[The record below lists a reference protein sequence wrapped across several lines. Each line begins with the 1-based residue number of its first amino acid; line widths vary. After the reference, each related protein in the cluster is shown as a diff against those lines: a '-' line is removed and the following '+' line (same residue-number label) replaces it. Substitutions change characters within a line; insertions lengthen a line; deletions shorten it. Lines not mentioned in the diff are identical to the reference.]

1 MPPCKTALAA
11 ALGRAMWGCFALVA
25 ALPAAAQETAPEAQA
40 VQDAKVLDAVTVT
53 AQSRQQE
60 IQDVPIALQVVDRK
74 LIEDLGAEDLGDVD
88 DFVPGLVVDSRQ
100 PTQPRLELR
109 GISTGDFGI
118 GTDPAVGV
126 YVDGVYAGRGGGV
139 LLPFTDVE
147 RIEVL
152 KGPQGT
158 LFGRNTAAGAI
169 SIVSHRPSNREEA
182 SATVRLGNDNT
193 RYVQGMANLLAGEE
207 SALRLNVVYND
218 GDGWL
223 RDAVTGEDL
232 NPQHQWA
239 GRIGFAT
246 KFGDDTRAWIT
257 WDHEELDQLG
267 QATTGIVSLPDAPG
281 LPALPVDESAYL
293 DPRSTPT
300 AVDVEG
306 NKEARRF
313 DGLTLIVDHAMD
325 WAHLTSTTAW
335 HDFDSLNRVEEDGT
349 NRRYLYVDSANVESN
364 RNVYQEFKLNGSN
377 ARVDWVAGAS
387 YYQESG
393 HQDSVVDA
401 YTDSVDTIVRNLGLA
416 PTPDGSLFG
425 FFSQV
430 MQANGIPGSLL
441 GNPWQETYTN
451 TLDTTSYA
459 LFGDV
464 IWHLTDKLN
473 LTTGL
478 RYTRDQKDFTWFNG
492 PRSAPQL
499 DATLDQLE
507 AMGFFQAVGIPKEA
521 FVFDVAFIDPVSLA
535 NKGVLNRSS
544 KSWSDV
550 SPRLVLDYHFTD
562 DLMGYA
568 SLAKGYKAGGFNAL
582 QIGSQFDNEDVWN
595 FEAGLKQALP
605 QYRLQYNASAFY
617 YVYDN
622 RQAITLDMSTSIP
635 RYVIDTSD
643 LEAWGVDF
651 DTRWQATDGLG
662 LQFNAEYIDSTY
674 KRYTNPVGIVLDGQ
688 PTGTPTWSMAAG
700 LDYAWHLDSGEL
712 RLALHHAYRGATR
725 CNDEAESQG
734 TCGVSPALNLG
745 EARNLTDL
753 RLGWSAP
760 QGRWGWA
767 VYAHNLFDHQYVD
780 GLATY
785 GKTVLGTVGA
795 RVTDPRTYGVEV
807 SARF

>member
-1 MPPCKTALAA
+1 MSPRKTRLAA
-11 ALGRAMWGCFALVA
+11 ALGRAMFGCFALA
-25 ALPAAAQETAPEAQA
+25 ATLPAAAQDATTAPP
-40 VQDAKVLDAVTVT
+40 DAKMLDAVTVT

-60 IQDVPIALQVVDRK
+60 VQDVPIALQVIDKK
-74 LIEDLGAEDLGDVD
+74 LIDDIGAEDLGDVD
-88 DFVPGLVVDSRQ
+88 DFVPGLVVDSSQ

-126 YVDGVYAGRGGGV
+126 YIDGVYAGRGGGV

-169 SIVSHRPSNREEA
+169 SIVTHRPSNREEA

-193 RYVQGMANLLAGEE
+193 EYVQAMANMRAGED
-207 SALRLNVVYND
+207 SALRLNMVYND
-218 GDGWL
+218 SDGWL
-223 RDAVTGEDL
+223 RDSVTGDDL
-232 NPQHQWA
+232 APQHQWA
-239 GRIGFAT
+239 ARAGFAT
-246 KFGDDTRAWIT
+246 HLGDDTRAWIT
-257 WDHEELDQLG
+257 WDHEELRQLG
-267 QATTGIVSLPDAPG
+267 QATTGIVALPPSPD
-281 LPALPVDESAYL
+281 LPSLPVDESAYL
-293 DPRSTPT
+293 DPRKTPT

-306 NKEARRF
+306 NREARRF

-335 HDFDSLNRVEEDGT
+335 RDFDSLNRVEEDGT

-364 RNVYQEFKLNGSN
+364 KNFYQEFKLNGSS

-430 MQANGIPGSLL
+430 MAANGIPGTLL
-441 GNPWQETYTN
+441 GDPWQETYTN
-451 TLDTTSYA
+451 TLGTKSYA
-459 LFGDV
+459 LFGDA

-478 RYTRDQKDFTWFNG
+478 RWTRDQKDFTWYNG
-492 PRSAPQL
+492 LRSAPQL

-507 AMGFFQAVGIPKEA
+507 AMGFFQAIGIPKDA

-544 KSWSDV
+544 KSWNDL

-562 DLMGYA
+562 DLMGYG
-568 SLAKGYKAGGFNAL
+568 SVAKGYKAGGFNAL

-595 FEAGLKQALP
+595 FEAGIKQALP

-635 RYVIDTSD
+635 RYIIDTSD
-643 LEAWGVDF
+643 LEAWGLDF
-651 DTRWQATDGLG
+651 DTRWQATEGLG
-662 LQFNAEYIDSTY
+662 LQFNAEFIDSTY
-674 KRYTNPVGIVLDGQ
+674 KRYVNPEGVTLDGQ
-688 PTGTPTWSMAAG
+688 PTGNPYWSMAAG
-700 LDYAWHLDSGEL
+700 LDYTWHLDSGDL
-712 RLALHHAYRGATR
+712 RFALHHSYRGATR
-725 CNDEAESQG
+725 CNDESQAQG
-734 TCGVSPALNLG
+734 NCGVSPALNLG
-745 EARNLTDL
+745 EARNLTDA
-753 RLGWSAP
+753 RLAWSAP
-760 QGRWGWA
+760 HGRWGWA
-767 VYAHNLFDHQYVD
+767 VYAHNLFDNQYVD

-795 RVTDPRTYGVEV
+795 RVTEPRTYGVELN
-807 SARF
+807 ARF